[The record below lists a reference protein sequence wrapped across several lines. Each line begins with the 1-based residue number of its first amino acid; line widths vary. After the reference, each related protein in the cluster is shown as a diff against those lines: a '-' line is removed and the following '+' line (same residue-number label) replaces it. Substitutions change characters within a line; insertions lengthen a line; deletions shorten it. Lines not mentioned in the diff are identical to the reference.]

1 MWRASRF
8 ELRHPVLI
16 HQILLAASVLTYL
29 ADPEDVV
36 WRYIKHA
43 SNARL
48 LEHLCFATAAIALGA
63 GACLCTW
70 ETAKQLTQGT
80 DPGPGLVEGAGEIL
94 HAIGIGSLLPLAGF
108 LVLVCG
114 ETLRVG
120 RLEGLRST
128 KCQQG
133 GVSTRDRL
141 NVKAVEPKIFSTRP
155 LPSRNSAW
163 RQAACFHIGAWFA
176 FVSMIV
182 FSAMLVD
189 RVAEVLFATT
199 LLVSLLAHWVSHRR
213 ASVGGIY
220 KE

>member
-94 HAIGIGSLLPLAGF
+94 HAVGIGSLLPLAGF

-114 ETLRVG
+114 ETIRVG
-120 RLEGLRST
+120 RLEGLRKHS
-128 KCQQG
+128 
-133 GVSTRDRL
+133 
-141 NVKAVEPKIFSTRP
+141 KAAS
-155 LPSRNSAW
+155 SRA
-163 RQAACFHIGAWFA
+163 IGW
-176 FVSMIV
+176 M
-182 FSAMLVD
+182 
-189 RVAEVLFATT
+189 
-199 LLVSLLAHWVSHRR
+199 
-213 ASVGGIY
+213 
-220 KE
+220 